1 MVGRVRTSKIVYSFF
16 GAPGSGKGTLAEKC
30 VKDLGYL
37 SLSTGNLVR
46 KHIAEKTALGLK
58 IESIINSGNL
68 VSDEIISEMVNEW
81 LIESFK
87 HNSNL
92 ILDGY
97 PRTLGQAKSFE
108 IFRKSILNEVDFDFY
123 LIFFDA
129 DKEEILKRLSNRLV
143 CSNKQ
148 CQRVYSLLLEKPKVD
163 RLCDNC
169 HSELIKRKDDDA
181 SVISERFKIFDQ
193 NKDQILN
200 FYEELEGGQ
209 KVIRLDIDKKSPNEI
224 FNEFVTIIE
233 KNKKKT
239 TSK

>member
-81 LIESFK
+81 LVESFK

-169 HSELIKRKDDDA
+169 HSELIKRKDDDV

-200 FYEELEGGQ
+200 FYEELEDGQ
-209 KVIRLDIDKKSPNEI
+209 KVIRLDIDKKSPTEI
-224 FNEFVTIIE
+224 FNEFVNIIE